1 MNQLLIDL
9 WPYLISGLLVG
20 IAGWMTSLVKG
31 EHKIFSK
38 QAVLE
43 ERIHKMEGELLR
55 LDKRLDHKAEQ
66 FDQLQNEIA
75 GFRGDLAEIKGD
87 IKTLAGELKTSLG
100 FLKKDLNLD
109 IDDK

>member
-9 WPYLISGLLVG
+9 WPYLVGGILLG

-43 ERIHKMEGELLR
+43 ERINKMGGELIR
-55 LDKRLDHKAEQ
+55 LDKRLDHKSEQ
-66 FDQLQNEIA
+66 FDQIQKEIA

-87 IKTLAGELKTSLG
+87 IKTLTGELKTSLS
-100 FLKKDLNLD
+100 FLKKDISIGTD
-109 IDDK
+109 Q